1 MSLDNIQLTPF
12 LVQNLY
18 TKTLHDLNNVQERLP
33 KKKTILIP
41 ALGQNAKNIL
51 LIVNETEATFASD
64 DGLKLLVGI
73 LTACKLSLADVAL
86 VNFNKNDSIT
96 YDELMDYFNPGFVI
110 LFGVLPRDLSFPL
123 HFPNYQLQQYNNQT
137 FLCAPSLKMLGAVTE
152 EKKQLWNSLQ
162 KHFFKP

>member
-18 TKTLHDLNNVQERLP
+18 TKTLVELNNVQEALSE
-33 KKKTILIP
+33 KKASRIP
-41 ALGQNAKNIL
+41 SLGQNARNIL
-51 LIVNETEATFASD
+51 ILVNEKNAPFVSD
-64 DGLKLLVGI
+64 DDLKLLVGI

-86 VNFNKNDSIT
+86 VNFSKNPTLT
-96 YDELMDYFNPGFVI
+96 YDQLMEYFNPGFVI
-110 LFGVLPRDLSFPL
+110 LFGVLPKDLSFPL
-123 HFPNYQLQQYNNQT
+123 HFPSYQLQQYNNQT